1 MKITIDSTEPLE
13 DALRVLGALYAVTL
27 IQVEPATSPA
37 SAAGSRTGRS
47 GASPR
52 GRSATQAP
60 PRPAAAPSTSRRRPH
75 TAAPK
80 TSDVRA
86 WALANGHPVSD
97 RGPLPA
103 SVGAKYAEY
112 AKAQTT

>member
-27 IQVEPATSPA
+27 IQIEPATSPA
-37 SAAGSRTGRS
+37 SAAAGSRTRRS
-47 GASPR
+47 GASAT

-60 PRPAAAPSTSRRRPH
+60 PRPAASPTTSRRRSR
-75 TAAPK
+75 TAAAPR

-86 WALANGHPVSD
+86 WALANGHHVSD
-97 RGPLPA
+97 RGPIPA
-103 SVGAKYAEY
+103 SVGAEY

>member
-1 MKITIDSTEPLE
+1 MKITIDSTEPLD

-27 IQVEPATSPA
+27 IQIEPATSPA
-37 SAAGSRTGRS
+37 SAGAASHTRRS
-47 GASPR
+47 GASAR
-52 GRSATQAP
+52 GRGATQAP
-60 PRPAAAPSTSRRRPH
+60 PRPTASPSTSRPRPR

-80 TSDVRA
+80 TSDVRT

-97 RGPLPA
+97 RGPIPA
-103 SVGAKYAEY
+103 SVGAEY

>member
-1 MKITIDSTEPLE
+1 MKITIDSTEPFE

-27 IQVEPATSPA
+27 IQSEPATSSA
-37 SAAGSRTGRS
+37 SAGAGSRTRRS
-47 GASPR
+47 GASAG
-52 GRSATQAP
+52 GRNATQAP
-60 PRPAAAPSTSRRRPH
+60 PRPPASPSTSRRRPR
-75 TAAPK
+75 TAVAPK

-97 RGPLPA
+97 RGPIPA
-103 SVGAKYAEY
+103 SVGVEY